1 MSDNKHLPIEK
12 HPLKPFLP
20 ENAKI
25 LLLGS
30 FPPQY
35 HRWSMNFFYPNF
47 INDMWR
53 IMGIIF
59 FNNKDHFVDNIHKS
73 FKQKEIELFCREKG
87 IAIYDTATSIR
98 RLKDNA
104 SDKFLEVV
112 EATNIEVLLSSI
124 PYCNAIVTTGEKA
137 TETLSLLFNCKT
149 PKIGKF
155 TTTSFHG
162 RELKI
167 CRMPSSSRA
176 YPLPLQKKAEIYRE
190 MLIHTG
196 IFQE

>member
-30 FPPQY
+30 FPPQP

-53 IMGIIF
+53 IMGVIF
-59 FNNKDHFVDNIHKS
+59 FNNKDRFVDNIHKS
-73 FKQKEIELFCREKG
+73 FKQKEIETFCKEKG
-87 IAIYDTATSIR
+87 IAIFDTATSIR

-112 EATNIEVLLSSI
+112 EATNIEALLTSI
-124 PYCNAIVTTGEKA
+124 PDCNAIVTTGEKA
-137 TETLSLLFNCKT
+137 TETLSLLFNCET
-149 PKIGKF
+149 PKIGHY
-155 TTTSFHG
+155 TTTLFNG
-162 RELKI
+162 KELKI
-167 CRMPSSSRA
+167 YRMPSSSRA
-176 YPLPLQKKAEIYRE
+176 YPLALPKKAEIYRT
-190 MLIHTG
+190 MLIQTEVLH
-196 IFQE
+196 E